1 MIPAKKGK
9 TAKGLNRKYR
19 VAAYCRV
26 STDSDEQLNSYKNQ
40 IAYYTS
46 KISSNPD
53 WELVE
58 VFADEG
64 ITGTSTKKR
73 DEFNRMIEMCKAGKI
88 DIILTKSVH
97 RFARNTL
104 DSIKYVRMLRAL
116 NVNVIFEMEGI
127 QGIDPK
133 DEQFLVIHSS
143 MAQSYS
149 QKLSED
155 VKWGFR
161 KSFAQGKAYFGG
173 RFYGYRMVGEGNVE
187 IIPEQAEIVRQ
198 IFQMY
203 LDGSTSRRIAQSLS
217 DRGVLNASGNTRWDS
232 TAIDRMLTNEK
243 YMGDALSQKTFIA
256 DVLEKKPQKNT
267 GQLPQYYVTDNHE
280 AIIPREMFKRVQ
292 FERARRG
299 SLEPKGTRTKTNV
312 GRFRPQ
318 YVLTEILLCG
328 ECGEHYRRCTW
339 VRNGKKKV
347 VWRCINRLENGKRNC
362 RESPTL
368 DEGALH
374 DAILGFLRNLQS
386 PRDELVQNLREYTE
400 EALEQKTGDSKKQK
414 LLDMLEQKNKLLQ
427 EMLSLDI
434 VPDEK
439 IEQLSREYD
448 EIQEQIDSLG
458 DVRNGMEQEN
468 AYIRGIKEYMETADF
483 DRYEFDDKLIRQ
495 VIEQVIV
502 KNTDT
507 LYIRMKGGYEAEIK
521 LPNV

>member
-1 MIPAKKGK
+1 M
-9 TAKGLNRKYR
+9 GL
-19 VAAYCRV
+19 
-26 STDSDEQLNSYKNQ
+26 
-40 IAYYTS
+40 S
-46 KISSNPD
+46 K
-53 WELVE
+53 ELR
-58 VFADEG
+58 
-64 ITGTSTKKR
+64 TGQ
-73 DEFNRMIEMCKAGKI
+73 G
-88 DIILTKSVH
+88 V
-97 RFARNTL
+97 
-104 DSIKYVRMLRAL
+104 LR
-116 NVNVIFEMEGI
+116 
-127 QGIDPK
+127 
-133 DEQFLVIHSS
+133 
-143 MAQSYS
+143 
-149 QKLSED
+149 
-155 VKWGFR
+155 
-161 KSFAQGKAYFGG
+161 G
-173 RFYGYRMVGEGNVE
+173 RFYGYRMIGDGNVE
-187 IIPEQAEIVRQ
+187 GHPGGSGDRKADISNVSGRHIPQAHCAGPDGQVAYPQPWVTKNGETSVIEQ
-198 IFQMY
+198 
-203 LDGSTSRRIAQSLS
+203 
-217 DRGVLNASGNTRWDS
+217 
-232 TAIDRMLTNEK
+232 MLANEK
-243 YMGDALSQKTFIA
+243 YMGDALSQKTFIP
-256 DVLEKKPQKNT
+256 DVLEKKQVRNT

-299 SLEPKGTRTKTNV
+299 SLEPKGTKTKTNA
-312 GRFRPQ
+312 GKFRPQ

-339 VRNGKKKV
+339 ARNGKKKV

-427 EMLSLDI
+427 DMLSLDI

-458 DVRNGMEQEN
+458 DMRNGMEQEN
-468 AYIRGIKEYMETADF
+468 AYIRAIREYMETADF

-502 KNTDT
+502 KNADT